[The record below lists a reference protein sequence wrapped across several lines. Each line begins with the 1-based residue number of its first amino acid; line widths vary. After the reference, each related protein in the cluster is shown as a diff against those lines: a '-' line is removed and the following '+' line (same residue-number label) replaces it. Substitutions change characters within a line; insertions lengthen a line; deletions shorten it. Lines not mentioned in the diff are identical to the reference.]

1 MISNK
6 PLKRVLELQPLSHDH
21 HHGLQLCWKIR
32 TGFSKQ
38 VEVERIKNYADWF
51 FTNHLVPHFELEEK
65 YIFTILDPKNELVK
79 QALTDHRRLKRLFSE
94 TTNLEKSLGLIEEEL
109 EKHIRFEERILFPEV
124 QKEATPEQLAEI
136 GKIHNH
142 ELFIENNED
151 TFWLSY

>member
-65 YIFTILDPKNELVK
+65 YIFTILDQKNEFVK

-151 TFWLSY
+151 TFWL

>member
-1 MISNK
+1 MISNR

-65 YIFTILDPKNELVK
+65 YIFTILDQKNEFVK

-136 GKIHNH
+136 AKIHNH

-151 TFWLSY
+151 TFWL

>member
-65 YIFTILDPKNELVK
+65 YIFTILDQKNEFLK

-136 GKIHNH
+136 AKIHNH
-142 ELFIENNED
+142 ELFVENNED
-151 TFWLSY
+151 TFWLS

>member
-1 MISNK
+1 MISNR

-65 YIFTILDPKNELVK
+65 YIFTILDQKNEFVK

-151 TFWLSY
+151 TFWL

>member
-1 MISNK
+1 MISNR

-65 YIFTILDPKNELVK
+65 YIFTILDQKNEFVK

-136 GKIHNH
+136 AKIHNH
-142 ELFIENNED
+142 ELFVENNED
-151 TFWLSY
+151 TFWLS

>member
-65 YIFTILDPKNELVK
+65 YIFTILDQKNEFVK

-136 GKIHNH
+136 AKIHNH
-142 ELFIENNED
+142 ELFVENNED
-151 TFWLSY
+151 TFWLS